1 MEPYCGCNIL
11 RARRLSPLQSILPAT
26 TFALC
31 TLTLQ
36 TLQKARLADAS
47 CAGCHGANG
56 ISTTAA
62 VPNLAGQRPAY
73 LYREL
78 RKCNPLGVRR
88 LADREEPPQAA
99 RGAPIKRNSRLA
111 ARSETQGSDAAA
123 HYSAHPPHGCF
134 RRSSLCGDDVFHRRF
149 VLQIWALSRGFSR
162 GNCLGQTKVHG
173 YRVMQATAPIMHLQI
188 SRIVL
193 TVLFIFGGWILT
205 RFTRCKSTA
214 ISGLSCN
221 GTAGTIR
228 LPPAPS

>member
-1 MEPYCGCNIL
+1 MPRAPAVTARTVSAPPRPYPTLLASARHISIVSCG
-11 RARRLSPLQSILPAT
+11 
-26 TFALC
+26 
-31 TLTLQ
+31 
-36 TLQKARLADAS
+36 
-47 CAGCHGANG
+47 
-56 ISTTAA
+56 ST
-62 VPNLAGQRPAY
+62 
-73 LYREL
+73 
-78 RKCNPLGVRR
+78 KCNPLGVRR